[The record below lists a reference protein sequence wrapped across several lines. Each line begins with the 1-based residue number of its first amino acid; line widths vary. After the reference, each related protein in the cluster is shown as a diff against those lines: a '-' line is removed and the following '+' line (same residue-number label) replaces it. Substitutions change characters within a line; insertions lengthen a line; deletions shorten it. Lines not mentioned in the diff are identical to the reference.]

1 MVGDKAIVF
10 DISGEMAHFRAYYT
24 NTSSLS
30 YGFPP
35 RTVVEG
41 IIGAILGLERDS
53 YYDIL
58 SPEHCNISVSIKKP
72 FRKIIQSV
80 NYVRTKPD
88 EDNFNKFSNTVD
100 SYLKRNINTYPVSL
114 EILLPLNDSLKYRVY
129 LHAKKEDL
137 NDSIKIH
144 DSIKNKLNK
153 GKTFYSVYLGITEFL
168 ADIKFI
174 DEFEIKTP
182 NKDKGVIS
190 VVPEEHFE
198 DIQLAESISLIVEKM
213 PVHFVKEGGVRKIE
227 GVKKYVYEKNCKEIP
242 LKDYREVYS
251 INNENIVWME

>member
-10 DISGEMAHFRAYYT
+10 DISGEIAHFRAYYT

-41 IIGAILGLERDS
+41 IIGAILGFERDS

-72 FRKIIQSV
+72 FRKVIQSV

-88 EDNFNKFSNTVD
+88 EDNFNKFNNAVD

-114 EILLPLNDSLKYRVY
+114 EILLPLKDFLKYRVY
-129 LHAKKEDL
+129 FHTKEKDL
-137 NDSIKIH
+137 YDSIKT
-144 DSIKNKLNK
+144 KLNK
-153 GKTFYSVYLGITEFL
+153 GETFYSVYLGITEFL
-168 ADIKFI
+168 ADIDFL

-190 VVPEEHFE
+190 VVSEEHFKN
-198 DIQLAESISLIVEKM
+198 IQLAESISLILEKM
-213 PVHFVKEGGVRKIE
+213 PVHFVKEDGVRKIA
-227 GVKKYVYEKNCKEIP
+227 GIKKYVYEKNCKEIP
-242 LKDYREVYS
+242 LKDYKKVYS
-251 INNENIVWME
+251 VNNENIVWME